1 MRRILFTLGLV
12 AALLTA
18 CADPSTPGGGSSVS
32 PTSSDGTT
40 SASPAPSESSPRLAV
55 YETLIRYLVD
65 PEGSQPIYVLS
76 DLCFQLM
83 KSDDVNCPE
92 HLSSEEQQEL
102 TVRLQ
107 DLGDIVFRS
116 HDDPGPSPDEVF
128 QEILLGP
135 IVEKPDGLRVEGGS
149 VCGGLCGTGSVY
161 VLEATEDGYQVTGKD
176 DQYGT
181 WIA

>member
-1 MRRILFTLGLV
+1 MLEKLRTIFQVPELRRRILFTLGLV

-18 CADPSTPGGGSSVS
+18 CADPSPPGSGSSAS
-32 PTSSDGTT
+32 PTPSDGT
-40 SASPAPSESSPRLAV
+40 SASPASSESSPRLAV
-55 YETLIRYLVD
+55 YETLICYD
-65 PEGSQPIYVLS
+65 A
-76 DLCFQLM
+76 
-83 KSDDVNCPE
+83 NCPD

-116 HDDPGPSPDEVF
+116 HDDPGLSFDELF

-149 VCGGLCGTGSVY
+149 VCGGPCGTGPVY
-161 VLEATEDGYQVTGKD
+161 VLEATEDGYEVTGRD